1 MRGAR
6 VGGGL
11 RSLPFP
17 SPAAGGARF
26 TAMRGD
32 TGEVDAAPSRCLSSR
47 EAAAR
52 SAVPAAAGSGGG
64 GAGTPAARGAPRG
77 GGGGAASPPPPHPPH
92 FPRRRPFPGK
102 LGYCGLLSPRRWGRA
117 GRGQAAG
124 RAAELRGRAAL
135 APAPPAAAAGR
146 GEAGGGALPPAALAR
161 SGSPAALCPGASPA
175 SVCLWARARWGVPA
189 SSPLPGREVVP
200 QLRSLPPSAGGE
212 RSRTPR
218 LGCFLV

>member
-1 MRGAR
+1 M
-6 VGGGL
+6 

-17 SPAAGGARF
+17 CCWRCPFHGDARGHGRGGRCSQPLPF
-26 TAMRGD
+26 IPGSRGEER
-32 TGEVDAAPSRCLSSR
+32 GSRCR
-47 EAAAR
+47 GER
-52 SAVPAAAGSGGG
+52 GRRGGHPRG
-64 GAGTPAARGAPRG
+64 PGGAPRRRRRSG
-77 GGGGAASPPPPHPPH
+77 LPPTPPTPH